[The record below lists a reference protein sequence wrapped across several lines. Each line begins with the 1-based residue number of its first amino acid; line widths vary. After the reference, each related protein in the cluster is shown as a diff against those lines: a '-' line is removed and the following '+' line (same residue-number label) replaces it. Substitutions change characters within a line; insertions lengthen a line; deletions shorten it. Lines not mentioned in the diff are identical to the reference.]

1 MSESPFTSVE
11 HLPNAVVIHV
21 MVGELRKSEV
31 DGLCTAIDQART
43 VSPAL
48 SFILDMARVNYAP
61 SLALGVLVGL
71 TKEFQNRGQRL
82 IFVDVQPNVGQAFT
96 ITRLNQVLEIMADVP
111 AAQQSLSS
119 ASLY

>member
-21 MVGELRKSEV
+21 MAGELRKTEV
-31 DGLCTAIDQART
+31 DGLCTAIDEARI
-43 VSPAL
+43 VAPAL
-48 SFILDMARVNYAP
+48 SFILDMAKVSYAP

-82 IFVDVQPNVGQAFT
+82 IFAAVQPNMRQAFA
-96 ITRLNQVLEIMADVP
+96 ITRLNQILEIMADVP
-111 AAQQSLSS
+111 SAQQSL
-119 ASLY
+119 APGN

>member
-1 MSESPFTSVE
+1 MSGSPFTSAE

-21 MVGELRKSEV
+21 IAGELRKSEV

-43 VSPAL
+43 IAPKL
-48 SFILDMARVNYAP
+48 SFILDMAKVNYAP

-82 IFVDVQPNVGQAFT
+82 IFVAVQPNMRQAFA
-96 ITRLNQVLEIMADVP
+96 ITRLNQILEIMADVP
-111 AAQQSLSS
+111 SAQRCL
-119 ASLY
+119 APAPD